1 MYALKRKK
9 GKKMQDV
16 YVFDLDGTLVDSMT
30 PAVAIV
36 LSFLDEH
43 GVVYA
48 PDIVKIL
55 TPLGFKGIARY
66 YATELGVPMQEEEI
80 YRVFQDKL
88 KVAYASEIRLKTGVE
103 DALKRL
109 KSDGASLNVLTASP
123 HAFTDVCLQNNGV
136 YGLFDNVFS
145 SEDFSMLKSDV
156 RIYAEVEKRLGSP
169 FVMVDD
175 SVTVV
180 KTAKRAGMRTVGVYE
195 PFFEDEWAEMQR
207 VADKTIMDFSSL

>member
-1 MYALKRKK
+1 
-9 GKKMQDV
+9 MQDV

-30 PAVAIV
+30 PAVSIV

-43 GVVYA
+43 GVAYT

-88 KVAYASEIRLKTGVE
+88 KVAYANEIRLKTGVE

-109 KSDGASLNVLTASP
+109 KSDGASLNVLTGSP
-123 HAFTDVCLQNNGV
+123 HAFADVCLQNNGV

-175 SVTVV
+175 SATVV

-207 VADKTIMDFSSL
+207 VADKTIMDFSKL

>member
-1 MYALKRKK
+1 MR
-9 GKKMQDV
+9 DV

-30 PAVAIV
+30 PAVSIV

-43 GVVYA
+43 GVAYA

-66 YATELGVPMQEEEI
+66 YATELGVKMAEEEI
-80 YRVFQDKL
+80 YRVFQDRL
-88 KVAYASEIRLKTGVE
+88 KVAYANEICLKPGVK

-109 KSDGASLNVLTASP
+109 KTNGASLNVLTASP

-136 YGLFDNVFS
+136 YDWFDNVFS
-145 SEDFSMLKSDV
+145 SEDFSLMKSDV

-169 FVMVDD
+169 FIMVDD
-175 SVTVV
+175 SATVV

-195 PFFEDEWAEMQR
+195 PFFEDEWADMQR
-207 VADKTIMDFSSL
+207 TADKTIVDFSTL

>member
-88 KVAYASEIRLKTGVE
+88 KVSYASEIRLKTGVE

-109 KSDGASLNVLTASP
+109 KSDGASLNVLTGSP
-123 HAFTDVCLQNNGV
+123 HVFADVCLQNNGV

-175 SVTVV
+175 SATVV

-195 PFFEDEWAEMQR
+195 PFFEDEWAEMQQI
-207 VADKTIMDFSSL
+207 ADKTIVNFDEL